1 MFEYVL
7 STAAQARKSRHQLQ
21 IRSKPITKEK
31 IINALMPHMV
41 EIITRLHPKGG
52 HNVSYQVC

>member
-7 STAAQARKSRHQLQ
+7 STAAQAQKSRHQLQ

-31 IINALMPHMV
+31 IINALMPHTV
-41 EIITRLHPKGG
+41 ETITHLHPKGG
-52 HNVSYQVC
+52 HNVLYQVR